1 MKFRWWDR
9 LLVWIG
15 VITLSFTAL
24 SAGGALAQDGDTDYH
39 YFPETG
45 HYVQGDFWAYYQRVP
60 QAELV
65 LGYPITEQL
74 IRDGKRVQYFENMRL
89 EQAPG
94 QPVRPTPIGQE
105 LYEPLPGIR
114 INNPSACREFASGYA
129 VCYAFLEFFEAHGGE
144 AVFGQPISP
153 FEFYNGR
160 IVQDFENARLEWR
173 PWMSG
178 EQKVAVAPLG
188 LAYFERQGEDPS
200 LRQAVV
206 PNARVRPLSLD
217 VRVFVWKSVTH
228 QTDEQT
234 LFVIVR
240 DQAFQPLPRAQGV
253 LQITWPDGSQQ
264 AFVFETDDR
273 GIARQHLTFADLPA
287 GGVVQ
292 VYVTVQSGD
301 LDGEASTSF
310 RIWH

>member
-1 MKFRWWDR
+1 MKLRR
-9 LLVWIG
+9 LGALFVVSVLVILAAPSRG
-15 VITLSFTAL
+15 V
-24 SAGGALAQDGDTDYH
+24 ALAQGGAEDYR

-45 HYVQGDFWAYYQRVP
+45 HYVQGDFWEYYQSVP
-60 QAELV
+60 QAEIV

-94 QPVRPTPIGQE
+94 QPVQPTPIGKA
-105 LYEPLPGIR
+105 LYAPLPGIH
-114 INNPSACREFASGYA
+114 INNPSACRAFDSGYS

-178 EQKVAVAPLG
+178 GQKVAVAPLG
-188 LAYFERQGEDPS
+188 LAYFDRVGEDPS
-200 LRQAVV
+200 LRQAVA
-206 PNARVRPLSLD
+206 PNARIRPLALD
-217 VRVFVWKSVTH
+217 VRVFVRQSVTR
-228 QTDEQT
+228 QSGEQT

-240 DQAFQPLPRAQGV
+240 DQAFQPLAGVQGELEV
-253 LQITWPDGSQQ
+253 TWPDGSREV
-264 AFVFETDDR
+264 FVFETDER
-273 GIARQHLTFADLPA
+273 GIARQQLAFSNLPA
-287 GGVVQ
+287 GAVVR
-292 VYVTVQSGD
+292 VHVSVQAGGLS
-301 LDGEASTSF
+301 GEASTSF